1 MKRVSVKWVLAAM
14 LATGPW
20 LPLQA
25 AADDAAR
32 VSSTLRTT
40 IAVRD
45 IEASLRLFRD
55 ILGLTVRRDLQL
67 SGEAVNQVLG
77 TSGTTSRIVILQSGD
92 SLIGNV
98 ALLAYDDAPPPAAP
112 AGDLSFDVGDVALI
126 MTTADIDATHAA
138 LVRAGYPIVSPP
150 IVLFE
155 RPDLA
160 VQAREMMF
168 VGPEGIFINLIQP
181 GVPQSPAAER

>member
-1 MKRVSVKWVLAAM
+1 MSGILVRCTLAAM
-14 LATGPW
+14 VATALLRP
-20 LPLQA
+20 LPA
-25 AADDAAR
+25 WADAAPD

-45 IEASLRLFRD
+45 LDASLRLFRD
-55 ILGLTVRRDLQL
+55 ILGLTVRRDLTL
-67 SGEAVNQVLG
+67 SGEAVNRVLG

-92 SLIGNV
+92 SLLGNV
-98 ALLAYDDAPPPAAP
+98 ALLAYDDVSPPPAAP
-112 AGDLSFDVGDVALI
+112 SDLSFDAGDVALI
-126 MTTADIDATHAA
+126 MTTADIDGVHAA

-181 GVPQSPAAER
+181 GTPEAATAEQ